1 MMRSNFM
8 RIVNFLTNTTSN
20 CHLTGIAVMVLMLGV
35 SLPVN
40 AANNEGSGAAWH
52 TVGEITDAAE
62 NYVRLAVDPAD
73 NHIIP
78 TARYL
83 DPRLQLPRCSNGLE
97 AFVRSGTELSG
108 QIIVGVRCTGLKPW
122 KVYVPVHVAVMQDV
136 LVTRHHMPRGQRLER
151 QDVELAAR
159 DVSGL
164 VGGYLSQFSDIL
176 GYRLKRSVSKGVL
189 IIPAF
194 IQADVM
200 INRGQSVTLVVSNA
214 TIDVRMQ
221 GKALMD
227 GRANQ
232 RIKVKNIR
240 SGKIVEGFVRSA
252 EQVEVLTW

>member
-8 RIVNFLTNTTSN
+8 RYVNFLTNMTGN
-20 CHLTGIAVMVLMLGV
+20 CHLTGIAVIVLMLNV
-35 SLPVN
+35 SLPAN

-52 TVGEITDAAE
+52 TVSEITDTAE
-62 NYVRLAVDPAD
+62 NYVRHAVDPAD
-73 NHIIP
+73 SHIVP

-83 DPRLQLPRCSNGLE
+83 DPRLKLPRCGNGLE
-97 AFVRSGTELSG
+97 AFVRPGTELSG

-136 LVTRHHMPRGQRLER
+136 LVTRHHMPRGQRLQQ
-151 QDVELAAR
+151 QDVQLAAR

-164 VGGYLSQFSDIL
+164 VGGYLSQVSDIL

-214 TIDVRMQ
+214 TIDVRMP
-221 GKALMD
+221 GKAMMD
-227 GRANQ
+227 GSANQ
-232 RIKVKNIR
+232 RIKVKNTR

-252 EQVEVLTW
+252 EQVEVLAW

>member
-8 RIVNFLTNTTSN
+8 RIVNFLTNTTRN
-20 CHLTGIAVMVLMLGV
+20 CHLTGIAVMVLLLNV
-35 SLPVN
+35 SLSAN
-40 AANNEGSGAAWH
+40 AEGSGSGWH
-52 TVGEITDAAE
+52 TVAEITDAAE
-62 NYVRLAVDPAD
+62 NYVRHAVDPGD
-73 NHIIP
+73 SHIVP

-97 AFVRSGTELSG
+97 SFVRSGTELSG

-122 KVYVPVHVAVMQDV
+122 KVYVPVHVAVMQNV
-136 LVTRHHMPRGQRLER
+136 LITRRHMPRGHRLEQ

-164 VGGYLSQFSDIL
+164 VSGYLPQASDVI
-176 GYRLKRSVSKGVL
+176 GHRLKRSVTKGIL

-200 INRGQSVTLVVSNA
+200 ISRGQTVTLVVSNS
-214 TIDVRMQ
+214 TIDVRMS

-232 RIKVKNIR
+232 RIRVKNLR

-252 EQVEVLTW
+252 EQVEVLSW